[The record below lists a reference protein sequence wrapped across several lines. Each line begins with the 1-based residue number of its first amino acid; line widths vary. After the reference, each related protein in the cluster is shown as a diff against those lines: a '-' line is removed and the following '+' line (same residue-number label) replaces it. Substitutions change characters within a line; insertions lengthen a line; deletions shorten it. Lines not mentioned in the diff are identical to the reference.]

1 MNKSERRYDLD
12 WLRVMVILTVF
23 VYHSARFFNL
33 DGWHVKN
40 LTTYWSVEIWEQVLA
55 TWMMPLCFVISGA
68 SVFYALGKSSAGK
81 FVKDK
86 VLRLFVPLVVGI
98 FTHSMLQVYL
108 ERLSHG
114 QFQGSFF
121 DFLPHYFEGMYGFGG
136 NFAWMGVHLWYLEM
150 LFVFSLIFL
159 PLFLLLERGWGQ
171 RVLAGLGNLLAV
183 PGVAIFLTLPITLIL
198 NFVAGD
204 SPLGMDVFG
213 GWGILSHAWFFL
225 SGFLIA
231 SSERL
236 QQSIQRLRWVWL
248 IGALILTITQ
258 VADLVASASR
268 SSVDLQHTD
277 LMAYLWILAFLGL
290 ARQHLNFSTPRLQH
304 ANEAVLPFYILHQP
318 VLLVVGYFV
327 VQWAVPDLAKYIIV
341 AASSFIIIIG
351 LYEFLVQR
359 FDVLR
364 VLFGMKPMKAPAP
377 VSTLVIQPTS
387 VKP

>member
-1 MNKSERRYDLD
+1 MNKSERRYELD

-23 VYHSARFFNL
+23 IYHSARFFNL
-33 DGWHVKN
+33 GDWHVKN
-40 LTTYWSVEIWEQVLA
+40 LTTYWGVEVWEQVLA

-68 SVFYALGKSSAGK
+68 SVFYALRKSSAGK

-98 FTHSMLQVYL
+98 FTHSILQIYL

-121 DFLPHYFEGMYGFGG
+121 DFLPHYFEGLYGFGG

-159 PLFLLLERGWGQ
+159 PLFLVLVRGWGQ
-171 RVLAGLGNLLAV
+171 RLLAGFGNMLALPGAAILLV
-183 PGVAIFLTLPITLIL
+183 VPITLVL
-198 NFVAGD
+198 NFVDGS
-204 SPLGMDVFG
+204 SPLGMDVWG

-236 QQSIQRLRWVWL
+236 QESIRRLRWVWL
-248 IGALILTITQ
+248 IAAIILTVTQ
-258 VADLVASASR
+258 VADAVTSASR
-268 SSVDLQHTD
+268 GYVALQHTD

-290 ARQHLNFSTPRLQH
+290 ARQYLNFNTPRLRY

-318 VLLVVGYFV
+318 VLVSVGYFV
-327 VQWAVPDLAKYIIV
+327 VQWAIPDVAKYSIIAV
-341 AASSFIIIIG
+341 GSFALIAV
-351 LYEFLVQR
+351 LYEFVVRR
-359 FDVLR
+359 FDVAR
-364 VLFGMKPMKAPAP
+364 VLFGMKPLKRPAP
-377 VSTLVIQPTS
+377 VTALPLR
-387 VKP
+387 PLPGRP

>member
-55 TWMMPLCFVISGA
+55 TWMMPLCFVVSGA

-86 VLRLFVPLVVGI
+86 VLRLFVPLLVGI
-98 FTHSMLQVYL
+98 FTHSILQIYL

-159 PLFLLLERGWGQ
+159 PLFLLLQRGWGQ

-183 PGVAIFLTLPITLIL
+183 PGVAIFLTLPITVIL

-248 IGALILTITQ
+248 IGALVLTITQ

-268 SSVDLQHTD
+268 TSVDLQHTD

-290 ARQHLNFSTPRLQH
+290 ARQHLSFSTPRLQH

-318 VLLVVGYFV
+318 VLLIAGYFV
-327 VQWAVPDLAKYIIV
+327 VQWAIPDLAKYILI

-364 VLFGMKPMKAPAP
+364 VLFGMKPLKAAAP
-377 VSTLVIQPTS
+377 VSTLLTQPTTA
-387 VKP
+387 KP